1 MYRNVPRNAYAN
13 CDNYRRCDEYSFL
26 QISNLIEAVSLLSGV
41 KLDPATLKH
50 DASKMPTIP
59 PHPKSAASSV
69 TETRT
74 PSAKTRVTSSSMRHV
89 KTPATL
95 KTYEMPI
102 QPLVGLNT
110 SFLMEKTWWKFML
123 KSHNWFH
130 ISLLKNNTKSI
141 SHWSSNMQLMW
152 ISIV

>member
-1 MYRNVPRNAYAN
+1 MHIVIITV
-13 CDNYRRCDEYSFL
+13 DVMSIHFL

-102 QPLVGLNT
+102 QPLVGLKT
-110 SFLMEKTWWKFML
+110 SFLVEKTMKIHAQ
-123 KSHNWFH
+123 K
-130 ISLLKNNTKSI
+130 SLLI
-141 SHWSSNMQLMW
+141 SY
-152 ISIV
+152 